1 MKTDSDICICKRY
14 KTLNRCTLIK
24 RGTNNNFNNFY
35 AKQTEYIKPE
45 IKDKIVKSFF
55 KSGCFPCALT
65 ARIYKKKLFENTGK
79 YTKDIKFFGED
90 LYLNFELFLKADK
103 VTLLDET
110 LYYYRQG
117 GGTSKY
123 MKYYFDDIVNGFKIK
138 KKIIM
143 ENYSKEGESILQP
156 IYMNFLELYKSCI
169 FNLLYSNFNEETL
182 KEIIKYQLDN
192 SIVIQIA
199 KAMENKNFDVEFVK
213 AINKKNIDY
222 LYNLS
227 KKNKKSRYIKDKIM
241 GFL

>member
-1 MKTDSDICICKRY
+1 M
-14 KTLNRCTLIK
+14 
-24 RGTNNNFNNFY
+24 
-35 AKQTEYIKPE
+35 
-45 IKDKIVKSFF
+45 
-55 KSGCFPCALT
+55 
-65 ARIYKKKLFENTGK
+65 
-79 YTKDIKFFGED
+79 
-90 LYLNFELFLKADK
+90 
-103 VTLLDET
+103 
-110 LYYYRQG
+110 
-117 GGTSKY
+117 
-123 MKYYFDDIVNGFKIK
+123 